1 MTCELGDLMVED
13 ERFKLLTFT
22 CRPPVGW
29 RMKERA
35 GQKKS
40 DPDTQ
45 PRSSVALRG

>member
-1 MTCELGDLMVED
+1 MTRELGVRMVED

-22 CRPPVGW
+22 GRPRVGW

-40 DPDTQ
+40 DPI
-45 PRSSVALRG
+45 R